1 MNWVQSKSE
10 STVELVSFGSAQI
23 GILKV
28 RYIRKKSTFE
38 LSVNYP
44 QSTKESKELFW
55 VINNSFKRV
64 RAFQIKLKFRST
76 DFRGECNW
84 IRASGEKP
92 FGTRRE
98 PTTETQP
105 TYMYGVDTKIWTQTT
120 LVAGECS
127 DTHHGATPSSL
138 YVKLWTWRQLKNKMQ
153 N

>member
-44 QSTKESKELFW
+44 QSTKESKELLTTRLN
-55 VINNSFKRV
+55 VSV
-64 RAFQIKLKFRST
+64 RFRSNWNLEALIFEGSAT
-76 DFRGECNW
+76 ESEHLEKNLSEQGENRQPKLNPHTCM
-84 IRASGEKP
+84 ASTLRFEP
-92 FGTRRE
+92 RRHWW
-98 PTTETQP
+98 Q
-105 TYMYGVDTKIWTQTT
+105 
-120 LVAGECS
+120 AS
-127 DTHHGATPSSL
+127 AHTHHGATPSSL